1 MTESEIE
8 RRVERMT
15 DHLDRMLISGA
26 MTSKNYNQAMRELSA
41 WANLAHAKRVKR
53 TFTNLWNKRES

>member
-15 DHLDRMLISGA
+15 NHLDNQLIAGS
-26 MTSKNYNQAMRELSA
+26 MSQKNYDIAIRELSA
-41 WANLAHAKRVKR
+41 WANLAHAKRTKNQL
-53 TFTNLWNKRES
+53 TKLWESGQ